1 MKLTFRH
8 VPHWED
14 RPHVV
19 VRPMSTFGLYWADPI
34 RLQEAVAHQ
43 SERIMFT
50 ACRYIPD
57 ARDREYYTEFDE
69 LADVE
74 VRFLAAMVMA
84 VGFDEGLVAPYPV
97 SDSFAL
103 EYDGPLHDPDF
114 LHAAEKAL
122 RTEIAGLRR
131 LATSPPILAIDG
143 ASFEYHHRPLNP
155 ARLAEIFSAVSTEDD
170 LMLRGLHALLKSR
183 MVAMHT
189 ELAEE
194 ANYALYVAL
203 DALFSLVR
211 RQLMK
216 MGNPNPSSY
225 DAQIFVHNLFDE
237 DESGMR
243 FFEEFYDDRIMTM
256 HPDNRYGIFRHAPIS
271 HCDFHSL
278 FEMVREVYREV
289 ALISKIAPACERTL
303 D

>member
-1 MKLTFRH
+1 MNLTFRH

-19 VRPMSTFGLYWADPI
+19 IRPMSTYGWYWADPI
-34 RLQEAVAHQ
+34 QLEEAVAHQ
-43 SERIMFT
+43 TEDVMFT

-57 ARDREYYTEFDE
+57 AKDRKYYTEFDD

-84 VGFDEGLVAPYPV
+84 VGLDEGVVAPYPV
-97 SDSFAL
+97 SDPFAL

-114 LHAAEKAL
+114 LRAAGKAL
-122 RTEIAGLRR
+122 RTEIARMRR
-131 LATSPPILAIDG
+131 LATSPPILAVDG
-143 ASFEYHHRPLNP
+143 APFRYYHRPLNP
-155 ARLAEIFSAVSTEDD
+155 ARLAEVFSAVSTNDD
-170 LMLRGLHALLKSR
+170 LMMRGLHALIKSR
-183 MVAMHT
+183 MVAMHV

-194 ANYALYVAL
+194 ANYPLYVAL
-203 DALFSLVR
+203 DALFSVVR
-211 RQLMK
+211 RHLMK

-225 DAQIFVHNLFDE
+225 DAQIFVHDLFDE
-237 DESGMR
+237 DQSGMR

-289 ALISKIAPACERTL
+289 ALL
-303 D
+303 

>member
-1 MKLTFRH
+1 
-8 VPHWED
+8 
-14 RPHVV
+14 
-19 VRPMSTFGLYWADPI
+19 MSTFGRYWADPI
-34 RLQEAVAHQ
+34 RLEEAVVHQ
-43 SERIMFT
+43 TESTMFT
-50 ACRYIPD
+50 ACRYIP
-57 ARDREYYTEFDE
+57 AAKDREYYTEYDE

-97 SDSFAL
+97 SDSFAY
-103 EYDGPLHDPDF
+103 EYDGPLCDLDF
-114 LHAAEKAL
+114 LLATEKAL
-122 RTEIAGLRR
+122 RTEIAGMRR

-143 ASFEYHHRPLNP
+143 APFEHHHRPLNP
-155 ARLAEIFSAVSTEDD
+155 ARLAEIFSAVSSDDD
-170 LMLRGLHALLKSR
+170 LMMRGLHALLKSR
-183 MVAMHT
+183 MVAMHA
-189 ELAEE
+189 EFAEE

-216 MGNPNPSSY
+216 AGNPNPSSY
-225 DAQIFVHNLFDE
+225 DAQNFVHHLFNE
-237 DESGMR
+237 NESGMR

-278 FEMVREVYREV
+278 FEMVREVYREF
-289 ALISKIAPACERTL
+289 ALFSKIAPARESAW